1 MKNIEKIELG
11 RYEMET
17 WYYSPFPPE
26 YRDCKVRK
34 RPRRRAGWGHGPG
47 PLGLLPWRSAP
58 RRLRRPRAPL
68 SHSLCPPLPYTP
80 PVPAVPQKLYF
91 CEYDLQFF
99 KHRHQMLRHLRKV
112 KLLHPPGT
120 EIYRNGNI
128 SMFEVRA
135 VGCGW

>member
-26 YRDCKVRK
+26 YRDCKVRGVG
-34 RPRRRAGWGHGPG
+34 RRVGVGAVLGQLWGRSRGAAVAASRWG
-47 PLGLLPWRSAP
+47 LGHLLQPCCHCPMS
-58 RRLRRPRAPL
+58 
-68 SHSLCPPLPYTP
+68 SLLCNLPS
-80 PVPAVPQKLYF
+80 PQKLYF

-112 KLLHPPGT
+112 GAGAGLGLK
-120 EIYRNGNI
+120 
-128 SMFEVRA
+128 
-135 VGCGW
+135 